1 MLQRQQLTAFI
12 LLVDTQMVRLT
23 SHQQLPST
31 KTTIGKLLVT
41 WLKLEIIMVQS
52 HPDLQQWLLVVCQ
65 TVDQR
70 KCIFERYRINCIFSM
85 LTELWDLD
93 SFENQIIDPTLPT
106 NYIMPGLFL
115 VDIGFCAK
123 ND

>member
-1 MLQRQQLTAFI
+1 MPQRQQLTVFI
-12 LLVDTQMVRLT
+12 LLVDLHMVRLT
-23 SHQQLPST
+23 THPRLPST
-31 KTTIGKLLVT
+31 KKTIGKLLET
-41 WLKLEIIMVQS
+41 WLKLATLMLRSPQ
-52 HPDLQQWLLVVCQ
+52 DLQQWLLVVFQ
-65 TVDQR
+65 TADQR

-85 LTELWDLD
+85 LTELWELD

-106 NYIMPGLFL
+106 NYLMPGLFL

>member
-12 LLVDTQMVRLT
+12 LLVDTQVVPHT
-23 SHQQLPST
+23 AHQQLPST

-41 WLKLEIIMVQS
+41 WPKLDTVPVQS
-52 HPDLQQWLLVVCQ
+52 NPDLQQWLLVVIQ
-65 TVDQR
+65 IVDQR

-85 LTELWDLD
+85 LTELWELD

-106 NYIMPGLFL
+106 NYVMPGLFL